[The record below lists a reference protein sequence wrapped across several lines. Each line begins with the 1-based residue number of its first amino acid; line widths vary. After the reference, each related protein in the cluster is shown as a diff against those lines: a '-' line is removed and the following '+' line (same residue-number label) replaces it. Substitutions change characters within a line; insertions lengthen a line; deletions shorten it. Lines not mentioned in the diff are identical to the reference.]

1 MARDYSKYKIT
12 IPYLQ
17 IGEYKVITPEGLSE
31 LLQDAWTHPNN
42 VKRNDEFFS
51 KYECVDFKNEKGQI
65 VSRFTLKEK

>member
-1 MARDYSKYKIT
+1 MARDYSKYHIT

-17 IGEYKVITPEGLSE
+17 IGEFKVKTPEGLSE
-31 LLQDAWTHPNN
+31 LLQDAWTHSNN